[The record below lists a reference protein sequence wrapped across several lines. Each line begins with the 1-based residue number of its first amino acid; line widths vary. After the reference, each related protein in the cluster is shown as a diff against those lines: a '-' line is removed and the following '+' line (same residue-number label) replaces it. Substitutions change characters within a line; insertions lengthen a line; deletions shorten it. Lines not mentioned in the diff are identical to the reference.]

1 MKSELWK
8 KLCGRSHSLCAQL
21 GMSDDERRTMLMQSF
36 GVDTTSKL
44 KYGDLLCLC
53 DRLENLVSARKTE
66 SDKSHDHELDHA
78 RKRLIASIGSYLRE
92 TRQAENIDV
101 IKAIACRAAKVD
113 RFNEIALADLK
124 CLSATFR
131 AKARTA
137 KQNEIK
143 RIAMLN

>member
-8 KLCGRSHSLCAQL
+8 KLCGRSHSLCAKL

-66 SDKSHDHELDHA
+66 SDKKYDQEIDHA
-78 RKRLIASIGSYLRE
+78 RKRLIAAIGAYLRE
-92 TRQAENIDV
+92 NKQNENIDT
-101 IKAIACRAAKVD
+101 IKAVACRAAKVE
-113 RFNEIALADLK
+113 RFNQITLADLRS
-124 CLSATFR
+124 LSATFL
-131 AKARTA
+131 AKTKTL
-137 KQNEIK
+137 KQDEIK